1 MSEHKDNKE
10 INMQVREKATGQTL
24 YVDAQEAKTY
34 LASQG
39 WEVVKETAKKVVK
52 EEVAEKPGTL
62 KEKKKGLFNKLFK
75 D

>member
-1 MSEHKDNKE
+1 
-10 INMQVREKATGQTL
+10 MQVREIATGQVL

-52 EEVAEKPGTL
+52 EEVAEKPSSKSCSTAAPAKASCIL
-62 KEKKKGLFNKLFK
+62 PPSRVFSLM
-75 D
+75 

>member
-10 INMQVREKATGQTL
+10 INMQVREIATGQVL

-39 WEVVKETAKKVVK
+39 WEVVKETAKKV
-52 EEVAEKPGTL
+52 GR
-62 KEKKKGLFNKLFK
+62 KKV
-75 D
+75 

>member
-1 MSEHKDNKE
+1 MHVKE
-10 INMQVREKATGQTL
+10 IATAQVL

-52 EEVAEKPGTL
+52 EEVAEKPVTL